1 MTSEQTSLSIA
12 ERGPISPEHPLTEED
27 VVLLRDLIAKDT
39 SPQEFSIFV
48 KVCEATGL
56 NPFAKQIYAIKRGG
70 RMTIQTSIDGFRLIA
85 QRSGEYAGQA
95 GPMWCGPD
103 GEWRDIW
110 LEEDKPPFA
119 AKVGVMRSGFPEP
132 LWATVRWKSFAQ
144 YFNGKLSDTWEKMPD
159 LMLAKCAEAQA
170 LRRAFPQE
178 LSALYTDDEMPA
190 PRRAARRPAAV
201 IADAQQEAEETTQP
215 RRRSAGI
222 GAKEDAT
229 ISDKQ
234 RIAIRASLN
243 DLWPKDEQ
251 AQWAWVKEIEPTAVD
266 ETAVHL
272 TGLSND
278 QASRIITAL
287 NDERA
292 GRDR

>member
-1 MTSEQTSLSIA
+1 MTNAETALSIV
-12 ERGPISPEHPLTEED
+12 ERGAISPARPFTEED
-27 VVLLRDLIAKDT
+27 ITLLRDLIAKDV
-39 SPQEFSIFV
+39 SAGEFGIFV

-103 GEWRDIW
+103 GDWRDIW
-110 LEEDKPPFA
+110 LENEPPFA
-119 AKVGVMRSGFPEP
+119 AKVGANRTGFSEP
-132 LWATVRWKSFAQ
+132 LWATARWQTFAQ
-144 YFNGKLSDTWEKMPD
+144 FFNGKLSETWAKMPD

-178 LSALYTDDEMPA
+178 LSALYTEDEMQV

-201 IADAQQEAEETTQP
+201 TAEAQDQAQETTQP
-215 RRRSAGI
+215 KRRAAGI
-222 GAKEDAT
+222 GAEEGGM
-229 ISDKQ
+229 SDNQ
-234 RIAIRASLN
+234 RKAIRASLS

-251 AQWAWVKEIEPTAVD
+251 AQWAWLKEIEPTAVD
-266 ETAVHL
+266 DTAVHL
-272 TGLSND
+272 TGLSSD

-292 GRDR
+292 GRKD